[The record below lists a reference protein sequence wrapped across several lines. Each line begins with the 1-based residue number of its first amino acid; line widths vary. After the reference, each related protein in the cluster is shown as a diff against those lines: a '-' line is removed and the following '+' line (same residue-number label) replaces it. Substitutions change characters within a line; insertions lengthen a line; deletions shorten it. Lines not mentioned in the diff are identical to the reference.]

1 MHVSMC
7 MFVYMYTNMF
17 MYICRYM
24 YSPGMIRGASQ
35 GWQRARAKTG
45 PRIPRAR
52 RAAGGGGVEGGA
64 FPAVGRRKRRSG
76 ADWGAV

>member
-1 MHVSMC
+1 MC
-7 MFVYMYTNMF
+7 IDIYVYSYL
-17 MYICRYM
+17 YIHIFIYV
-24 YSPGMIRGASQ
+24 YSAGLMSGNPQ
-35 GWQRARAKTG
+35 GWKRARAKTG